1 MLTKEDILQTFDKL
15 PEEFTLDELID
26 HLMVIKKIERG
37 LKASERGD
45 VYTVDEAKEK
55 LGKWLD

>member
-1 MLTKEDILQTFDKL
+1 MLTKENILQTFDKL

-26 HLMVIKKIERG
+26 HLMVIQKIERG